1 MATIVGNDDL
11 IMVSTVSIDHLAVAD
26 SEIHLCYTL
35 SDLLSG
41 IEKHVMTWTC
51 HVMSSHQYSVMISTK
66 QTPVVM
72 LTTSS

>member
-41 IEKHVMTWTC
+41 
-51 HVMSSHQYSVMISTK
+51 Y
-66 QTPVVM
+66 
-72 LTTSS
+72 